1 MRNAAQVAVPVIVP
15 RAVVVW
21 GLTRLCFAA
30 LPLPLGEP
38 FGSIPPSPPLVIL
51 LNGVVG
57 LIDVRVRGE
66 RVLWAN
72 LGVTRGALYAI
83 YAAAAIPAELALLL
97 ALLLIPR

>member
-15 RAVVVW
+15 RAIVLW

-38 FGSIPPSPPLVIL
+38 FGSITPSPPSVVL
-51 LNGVVG
+51 LAGVVG
-57 LIDVRVRGE
+57 LIDVHVRGE

-83 YAAAAIPAELALLL
+83 YAAAAIPAELVL
-97 ALLLIPR
+97 ALVVR